1 MTVPESTFTKPHA
14 ECPHPEWWTAT
25 DNQSAET
32 EVVELV
38 AALIR
43 VLQPEYVVET
53 GTYVGQMAWG
63 IGTALALNG
72 HGRLDTIEV
81 DPERA
86 AQAEALCAGLPVT
99 VHRMSSLDFIPD
111 GEIGFAWFDSLL
123 GLRAT
128 EFRAYLPHIPAGTIV
143 GFHDTGPQF
152 GAGFR
157 TALESLAAQRLLRPI
172 VLRTPR
178 GCVLAQV
185 L

>member
-1 MTVPESTFTKPHA
+1 MIVPESTFTRPHA
-14 ECPHPEWWTAT
+14 ECPHPEWWTAS
-25 DNQSAET
+25 DDQSAEV

-43 VLQPEYVVET
+43 ALQPDYVVET
-53 GTYVGQMAWG
+53 GTFVGQMACR
-63 IGTALALNG
+63 IGAALAANG
-72 HGRLDTIEV
+72 HGRLDTIEI
-81 DPERA
+81 DPDRA
-86 AQAEALCAGLPVT
+86 HQAEMLCAGLPVT
-99 VHRMSSLDFIPD
+99 VHRMSSLDFVPTD
-111 GEIGFAWFDSLL
+111 EIGFAWFDSLL
-123 GLRAT
+123 GLRAV
-128 EFRAYLPHIPAGTIV
+128 EFEAYRPHIPAGTIV

-157 TALESLAAQRLLRPI
+157 TALESLAAARLLRPI